1 MQAFFYNDQQPDKIF
16 YQGLAWRA
24 LGEEGKARSRFHK
37 LIDHG
42 KKHLFDDC
50 EIDYFAVS
58 LPELQIWDDD
68 LNIRNQIH
76 CNYVMA
82 LGYSGLGDHEK
93 AEYFYA
99 QVKALDVN
107 KQVYRE

>member
-1 MQAFFYNDQQPDKIF
+1 MYYNDQKPDKIF

-24 LGEEGKARSRFHK
+24 LGEENKARSRFNK

-50 EIDYFAVS
+50 KIDYFAVS
-58 LPELQIWDDD
+58 LPELAIWEDN

-76 CNYVMA
+76 CYYVMA
-82 LGYSGLGDHEK
+82 LGYSGLGKEELAEEYYEK
-93 AEYFYA
+93 
-99 QVKALDVN
+99 VKRLDVN
-107 KQVYRE
+107 KQVFRM